1 MTMKSMIV
9 ATAAMAT
16 AAALAGCATSSQ
28 KNSAERADCPGKIV
42 CPITGE
48 LVCIDQCPAGAGAKS
63 DVALA
68 VAQPK
73 SCCAAANSPV
83 PAPTATTPI
92 SDCMGRPAHCWPLQ
106 LRLVQPRP
114 IKSTKITRG

>member
-1 MTMKSMIV
+1 MA
-9 ATAAMAT
+9 ATATMAA
-16 AAALAGCATSSQ
+16 AAALAGCSSTGQ
-28 KNSAERADCPGKIV
+28 MASAARADCPGKIV

-73 SCCAAANSPV
+73 SCCAAA
-83 PAPTATTPI
+83 
-92 SDCMGRPAHCWPLQ
+92 
-106 LRLVQPRP
+106 
-114 IKSTKITRG
+114 K